1 MSVKGKHCGLL
12 RRQADGRWFYGEH
25 LIGIDNEPISGAL
38 EDAMAA
44 EVDAPAPDVPDAS
57 PPARQL
63 ALAWPLEA
71 PVVAIDENESLAHA
85 HAQVW
90 AELDRGTFCPC
101 CQRSARRYP
110 RPLHAEMAV
119 FLVRLV
125 RAFDQDKVWWHL
137 RDLLPGGD
145 QAPKASTDGSY
156 LVLWGLVKRHPERTG
171 LYRPTPAGIAFVRG
185 RTTVPKV
192 AWVYDGR
199 ASHFSKEVLGI
210 RQALEERLDVLAMLS
225 DRAGPGGDR

>member
-1 MSVKGKHCGLL
+1 MKGKHCGLM
-12 RRQADGRWFYGEH
+12 RREPDGRWYYGES
-25 LIGIDNEPISGAL
+25 LVGIDNEPIPGAL
-38 EDAMAA
+38 EDAMRQAA
-44 EVDAPAPDVPDAS
+44 EAPAPDLPDSRA
-57 PPARQL
+57 PARQL
-63 ALAWPLEA
+63 TFSWPVEA

-90 AELDRGTFCPC
+90 GELDRGTFCPC
-101 CQRSARRYP
+101 CQRNARRYP
-110 RPLHAEMAV
+110 RPLHAEMAA

-125 RAFDQDKVWWHL
+125 RVAETSKKWLHL
-137 RDLLPGGD
+137 RELLPGTED
-145 QAPKASTDGSY
+145 TPKASTDGSY
-156 LVLWGLVKRHPERTG
+156 LVLWGLVKRHPERNG

-199 ASHFSKEVLGI
+199 ASHFSKEVVGI
-210 RQALEERLDVLAMLS
+210 RQALEDKLDVLAMLG